1 VRKLALGFVLASA
14 AFGFLISPAMAA
26 DPPQAA
32 RVLTAADRAFIASIA
47 APNPSTAPVPAAR
60 RPPGGGVGQLS
71 LCTATANCA
80 SGTVSCED
88 NTDPASCTGVDRNCS
103 AGEPGHVTCDGVT
116 TWCPT
121 ACPCTCAQLQAACAA
136 ECYPCPYTFN
146 CTNPE
151 DCDYFCHC
159 RFSGCF

>member
-1 VRKLALGFVLASA
+1 MRKLALALLLASTA
-14 AFGFLISPAMAA
+14 SGLLISPASAA
-26 DPPQAA
+26 DSPQAA
-32 RVLTAADRAFIASIA
+32 PVLSAADRAFIASLA
-47 APNPSTAPVPAAR
+47 APVQAPA
-60 RPPGGGVGQLS
+60 PPVLVGKLPGPGTKS
-71 LCTATANCA
+71 LCSATANCA
-80 SGTVSCED
+80 SGTVYCED
-88 NTDPASCTGVDRNCS
+88 NTDPANCTGVDRNCA

-121 ACPCTCAQLQAACAA
+121 ACPCTCSQLQAACAA

-146 CTNPE
+146 CTNPD